1 MIKLRIKSEFEQVVK
16 DHHATII
23 QRYARGWLSR
33 HFDFDM
39 RRHKEY
45 LAEIRDMNSRT
56 RMRLLQRFE
65 ENLQIETQRI
75 ESTARDKAIWKASR
89 QHHLVST
96 QTIPSVFKRPLKCS
110 VKTFWGVD
118 YEDLIKEQSLPV

>member
-1 MIKLRIKSEFEQVVK
+1 MMKLRIKSEFQQVVK

-33 HFDFDM
+33 HFDSDM
-39 RRHKEY
+39 RRQKEY
-45 LAEIRDMNSRT
+45 LAGIRDMNSRT
-56 RMRLLQRFE
+56 RMRLLQKFE
-65 ENLQIETQRI
+65 ENLQIETQRL
-75 ESTARDKAIWKASR
+75 ESMARDKAIWNASR

-96 QTIPSVFKRPLKCS
+96 QCIPSVFKRPLKCS

-118 YEDLIKEQSLPV
+118 YEDLIKKQSLRV